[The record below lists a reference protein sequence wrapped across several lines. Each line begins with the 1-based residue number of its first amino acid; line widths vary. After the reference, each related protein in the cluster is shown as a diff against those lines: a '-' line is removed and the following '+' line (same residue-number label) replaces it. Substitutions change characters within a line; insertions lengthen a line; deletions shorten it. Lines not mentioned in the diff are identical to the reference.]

1 MAEKRISIDY
11 GSISGG
17 GLPDGE
23 TITPTND
30 VKTWLK
36 CANITYTTYTTLNEV
51 LADKDVLEQVCTDT
65 NATKYLVRSTDFVSL
80 CNNEYAMRFIGE
92 TNVCANL
99 LLANDTWKTSICGSA
114 YFEKVLN
121 VKVPTMTDYT
131 VPSGETSASSEL
143 NSTYAS
149 YKAFNPYDGDSDNW
163 YARDGQSED
172 WVAYDFKK
180 PVNVSYVY
188 VENGMQPITSF
199 KVQYYDGVWKDANS
213 ENIPI
218 SGSYQATKSNIV
230 SGETSSKWRV
240 FVVSKNTARC
250 SLSQVQFYGREQFT

>member
-1 MAEKRISIDY
+1 MAYVEMNF
-11 GSISGG
+11 GGGSGG
-17 GLPDGE
+17 ASLPDGE
-23 TITPTND
+23 TVTPIND
-30 VKTWLK
+30 VKTWLE
-36 CANITYTTYTTLNEV
+36 CANITYTTYTTLDEL

-65 NATKYLVRSTDFVSL
+65 NATKYLVRSTDFVSI

-92 TNVCANL
+92 TNASSKIL
-99 LLANDTWKTSICGSA
+99 LDDTLWKTSICESA
-114 YFEKVLN
+114 YFENVLN
-121 VKVPTMTDYT
+121 VKVPTMTNYT
-131 VPSGETSASSEL
+131 VPSGETFASSEL
-143 NSTYAS
+143 NATYTS

-188 VENGMQPITSF
+188 VKNGMQPITAF
-199 KVQYYDGVWKDANS
+199 KVQYFDGTWKDANS

-218 SGSYQATKSNIV
+218 AGSYQATKKNIV
-230 SGETSSKWRV
+230 SGKTSNKWRV